1 MHNHRFFSLLTAA
14 VLGLGTQAQATPDA
28 EAQDTARAP
37 APGRP
42 LRILLTTDDGING
55 AGMRIL
61 RDTLCAAGHQVTVV
75 APTADRSGTSGALT
89 LNALMRTTRG
99 SFPCGAGTGA
109 SWALTGTPADSVLF
123 GLSVVFGAERP
134 DLVISGMN
142 YGQNVGRAVNHSG
155 TVGAAVAG
163 AEEGVPSI
171 AVSIGLNLADSGTGF
186 SQTLAA
192 APQVAVYVKDLAEQL
207 RDTADRDGRLLP
219 DRIALNVNYP
229 VVLNEAG
236 LFDASQVD
244 GPTVTFVGHAEVVR
258 PTYLPVP
265 NAVDTYVS
273 QGPICG
279 LATACAPETEAGA
292 DTTALEQ
299 GEISIT
305 PIAVDGTER
314 PSLRPLLK
322 VRLRK

>member
-1 MHNHRFFSLLTAA
+1 MHDYRFFFSFLTAA
-14 VLGLGTQAQATPDA
+14 VLGLGTQARAAPPD
-28 EAQDTARAP
+28 DTGKASE
-37 APGRP
+37 PGRP

-75 APTADRSGTSGALT
+75 APTVDRSGSSGALT
-89 LNALMRTTRG
+89 LNAVFRTTRG
-99 SFPCGAGTGA
+99 GFPCGSGTGA
-109 SWALTGTPADSVLF
+109 SWAVTGTPADAVLF
-123 GLSVVFGAERP
+123 GLSVVSGGQPP

-155 TVGAAVAG
+155 TVGAAVTG

-192 APQVAVYVKDLAEQL
+192 APRVATYVKDLVETL
-207 RDTADRDGRLLP
+207 RDTAGKDGRLLP

-229 VVLNEAG
+229 VVLDEAG
-236 LFDASQVD
+236 LFDAAQVA
-244 GPTVTFVGHAEVVR
+244 GPTVTSVGHAEVVR
-258 PTYLPVP
+258 PRYLPVP
-265 NAVDTYVS
+265 NAQDTYIS

-279 LATACAPETEAGA
+279 LATECAPETQANA

-305 PIAVDGTER
+305 PLAVDGRER
-314 PSLRPLLK
+314 PELKPLLRA
-322 VRLRK
+322 RLRK

>member
-1 MHNHRFFSLLTAA
+1 MHNHRLFSLLTAA
-14 VLGLGTQAQATPDA
+14 ALGLGTQAQAASDTD
-28 EAQDTARAP
+28 DTAKAP
-37 APGRP
+37 AAGRP

-61 RDTLCAAGHQVTVV
+61 RDTLCTAGHQVTVV
-75 APTADRSGTSGALT
+75 APAADRSGTSGALT
-89 LNALMRTTRG
+89 LNAVIRTTRG
-99 SFPCGAGTGA
+99 TFPCGEGTGA
-109 SWALTGTPADSVLF
+109 SWAVTGTPADAVLF
-123 GLSVVFGAERP
+123 GLSVVFGEQRP

-192 APQVAVYVKDLAEQL
+192 APQVATYVKDLAEKL
-207 RDTADRDGRLLP
+207 RDTAGRDGRLLP
-219 DRIALNVNYP
+219 DRIALNLNYP
-229 VVLNEAG
+229 IVLNEAG
-236 LFDASQVD
+236 LFDASQVG
-244 GPTVTFVGHAEVVR
+244 GPTVTSVGHAEVVR
-258 PTYLPVP
+258 PTYLPIP
-265 NAVDTYVS
+265 NTVDTYVA

-279 LATACAPETEAGA
+279 LATTCAPETEANA

-299 GEISIT
+299 GEVSIT

-314 PSLRPLLK
+314 PSLRPLLRA
-322 VRLRK
+322 RLRR

>member
-1 MHNHRFFSLLTAA
+1 MHTHRFFSFLTAA
-14 VLGLGTQAQATPDA
+14 VLGLGAQAHA
-28 EAQDTARAP
+28 AAP
-37 APGRP
+37 AEPARP

-75 APTADRSGTSGALT
+75 APSADRSGSSGALT
-89 LNALMRTTRG
+89 TNVVMRTTRG
-99 SFPCGAGTGA
+99 GFPCGEGTGA
-109 SWALTGTPADSVLF
+109 SWAVTGTPVDSVLF
-123 GLSVVFGAERP
+123 GLSVVFREQRP

-155 TVGAAVAG
+155 TVGAAVAA
-163 AEEGVPSI
+163 AEEGVPSL

-192 APQVAVYVKDLAEQL
+192 APHVATYVKDLAERL
-207 RDTADRDGRLLP
+207 RDTVGRDERLLP
-219 DRIALNVNYP
+219 DRVALNVNYP

-236 LFDASQVD
+236 QFDPAQVE
-244 GPTVTFVGHAEVVR
+244 GPTVTSVGHAEVIR

-265 NAVDTYVS
+265 NAPDTYIA

-279 LATACAPETEAGA
+279 LATECAPETQADA
-292 DTTALEQ
+292 DTSALAQ

-305 PIAVDGTER
+305 PLAVDGNER
-314 PSLRPLLK
+314 PSLRPLLR
-322 VRLRK
+322 VRLRR

>member
-1 MHNHRFFSLLTAA
+1 MNNHRFVSLLTAA
-14 VLGLGTQAQATPDA
+14 VLGLGTQAQAASDSN
-28 EAQDTARAP
+28 DTAKMP
-37 APGRP
+37 DPGRP

-75 APTADRSGTSGALT
+75 APSADRSGSSGALT
-89 LNALMRTTRG
+89 LNVVMRTTRG
-99 SFPCGAGTGA
+99 TFPCGGGTGA
-109 SWALTGTPADSVLF
+109 SWAVTGTPADAVLF
-123 GLSVVFGAERP
+123 GLSVVFGAQRP

-192 APQVAVYVKDLAEQL
+192 APQVATYVKDLAEQL

-229 VVLNEAG
+229 VELNEAG
-236 LFDASQVD
+236 LFDASRVD
-244 GPTVTFVGHAEVVR
+244 GPTVTSVGHAEVVR
-258 PTYLPVP
+258 PRYLPIP
-265 NAVDTYVS
+265 NTVDTYVA

-279 LATACAPETEAGA
+279 LATECAPETEADA
-292 DTTALEQ
+292 DTTALAQ

-314 PSLRPLLK
+314 PSLKPLLR
-322 VRLRK
+322 VRLRR